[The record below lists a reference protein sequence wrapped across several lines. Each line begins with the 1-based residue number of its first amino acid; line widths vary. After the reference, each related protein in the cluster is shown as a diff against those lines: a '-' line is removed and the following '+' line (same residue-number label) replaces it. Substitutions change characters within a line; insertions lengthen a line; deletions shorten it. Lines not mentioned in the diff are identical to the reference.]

1 MSNRKIIPV
10 DGERLGRPGASLKAR
25 FVMTAVFFAPVLGVV
40 KYDSSMTTAAFAI
53 SVRNAALLG
62 YVYEPALDVAALGM

>member
-1 MSNRKIIPV
+1 
-10 DGERLGRPGASLKAR
+10 
-25 FVMTAVFFAPVLGVV
+25 MTASFVALVLGVV
-40 KYDSSMTTAAFAI
+40 KCDSSMTTAVFAI

>member
-1 MSNRKIIPV
+1 
-10 DGERLGRPGASLKAR
+10 
-25 FVMTAVFFAPVLGVV
+25 MTAVFVAPVLGVV
-40 KYDSSMTTAAFAI
+40 KCDSSMTTAAFAI